1 MSDWE
6 VQTSIWPKSA
16 YIKKE
21 RKAKDGLWENICNM
35 CKRPSQDPYQLKMYP
50 QNKIKRTKARE
61 VTGLKLTNSN
71 EGQFRE
77 AD

>member
-35 CKRPSQDPYQLKMYP
+35 CKRPSQDPY
-50 QNKIKRTKARE
+50 
-61 VTGLKLTNSN
+61 
-71 EGQFRE
+71 
-77 AD
+77 